1 MTTKRMHIP
10 TARKAG
16 EMAVGADGRYD
27 GFKDSD
33 VVYIGRT
40 WTMGGYSLKGSD
52 WRNPYS
58 VKKYGRE
65 EAVRLYR
72 EKILSDPEFVR
83 RSPSAA

>member
-1 MTTKRMHIP
+1 MTTKRIHIP

-16 EMAVGADGRYD
+16 EMAVGADG
-27 GFKDSD
+27 FKDSD
-33 VVYIGRT
+33 VLYIGRT

-65 EAVRLYR
+65 EAVRLYC

-83 RSPSAA
+83 RSPPVA